1 MRLCSICSKGVNAEN
16 APILVM
22 GGFGNPKYLCDEC
35 AQDIDTAIGARE
47 SEKIE
52 EAMSRIS
59 KKLAGTGAENELVV
73 ETVKEIFTEAGERAR
88 KIKEGTFDFS
98 AEEEAASE
106 DGEYEIPEDML
117 ESEEDKALDALD
129 AEKAKK
135 LDKIFNWITVGI
147 IAATVIFIL
156 VYMLAK

>member
-16 APILVM
+16 APILAM
-22 GGFGNPKYLCDEC
+22 GGFGNPKYLCEEC

-47 SEKIE
+47 AEKIE

-59 KKLAGTGAENELVV
+59 KKLASTGAENELVV

-88 KIKEGTFDFS
+88 KIREGSFDFS
-98 AEEEAASE
+98 AEETEDSE
-106 DGEYEIPEDML
+106 ETDYEIPEDML
-117 ESEEDKALDALD
+117 ESEEDKVLDALD

-147 IAATVIFIL
+147 IAATAIFVL
-156 VYMLAK
+156 VYMLLK

>member
-1 MRLCSICSKGVNAEN
+1 
-16 APILVM
+16 M
-22 GGFGNPKYLCDEC
+22 GGFGNPKYLCEEC

-47 SEKIE
+47 PEKIE

-59 KKLAGTGAENELVV
+59 KKLASTGAENELVV

-88 KIKEGTFDFS
+88 KIREGSFDFS
-98 AEEEAASE
+98 AEDTADSEET
-106 DGEYEIPEDML
+106 DYEIPEDML
-117 ESEEDKALDALD
+117 ESEEDKVLDALD

-147 IAATVIFIL
+147 IAATAIFVL
-156 VYMLAK
+156 VYMLLK